1 GTSSSHTFVLSRWHA
16 LLRGA
21 RTHVDANFRVVG
33 VVRAERVAKE
43 VEAFLTGIPQR
54 GFRLVDRQP
63 ELGHYLLR
71 LKFLH
76 RGYEV
81 HAFLSAAEAL
91 QALRAGFTPS
101 AIIIDLAM
109 PDGRLTQTGTPAGC
123 VR

>member
-1 GTSSSHTFVLSRWHA
+1 MDDEF
-16 LLRGA
+16 LL
-21 RTHVDANFRVVG
+21 
-33 VVRAERVAKE
+33 
-43 VEAFLTGIPQR
+43 GIYQ
-54 GFRLVDRQP
+54 
-63 ELGHYLLR
+63 

-81 HAFLSAAEAL
+81 HAFLSEAEAL